1 MKWGTCLDTMK
12 AAFQME
18 KAVNENLLELAK
30 KADVQ
35 GDFHLLNFLNE
46 FIKDQVVK
54 SLMSDIVEVV
64 LRQVVKIKSIGETIT
79 KLERVGNSFGIF
91 LLDNDDFKLKLIS
104 QKIKQDKNNN
114 TNVFQKVYQ
123 NIEIHTLFNFDHT
136 FPYFCYVPMIS
147 LDHKKVRLSHL
158 PYSLQ

>member
-1 MKWGTCLDTMK
+1 MASSSRFSFT
-12 AAFQME
+12 AFQME

-35 GDFHLLNFLNE
+35 ADFHLLNFLDE

-64 LRQVVKIKSIGETIT
+64 LRQVVSIKSIGEMIT

-91 LLDNDDFKLKLIS
+91 LLDKELA
-104 QKIKQDKNNN
+104 
-114 TNVFQKVYQ
+114 V
-123 NIEIHTLFNFDHT
+123 
-136 FPYFCYVPMIS
+136 
-147 LDHKKVRLSHL
+147 
-158 PYSLQ
+158 

>member
-1 MKWGTCLDTMK
+1 MNWGTCLNAMK

-35 GDFHLLNFLNE
+35 ADFHLLNFLDE

-54 SLMSDIVEVV
+54 SLISDIVEVV
-64 LRQVVKIKSIGETIT
+64 LRQVVSIKSIGETIT

-91 LLDNDDFKLKLIS
+91 LLDKELA
-104 QKIKQDKNNN
+104 
-114 TNVFQKVYQ
+114 V
-123 NIEIHTLFNFDHT
+123 
-136 FPYFCYVPMIS
+136 
-147 LDHKKVRLSHL
+147 
-158 PYSLQ
+158 

>member
-1 MKWGTCLDTMK
+1 MNWGTCLDTMK

-35 GDFHLLNFLNE
+35 EDFHLLNFLDE

-64 LRQVVKIKSIGETIT
+64 LRQVVSIKSIGETIT

-91 LLDNDDFKLKLIS
+91 LLDKELA
-104 QKIKQDKNNN
+104 
-114 TNVFQKVYQ
+114 V
-123 NIEIHTLFNFDHT
+123 
-136 FPYFCYVPMIS
+136 
-147 LDHKKVRLSHL
+147 
-158 PYSLQ
+158 